1 MTKNQIIRCAAFSVI
16 VCLLLVLMCELFE
29 NTNTSNYATRMYSY
43 RNFNEDTVDAVMI
56 GTSGIDRYWI
66 AAKAYEDYGMTV
78 YPLAIDSLP
87 AWLYVDMVDYALKY
101 QNPELIILDP
111 RAFCQDNEAERMD
124 VRSRRV
130 LDSMPRFSAQWFR
143 TAFKSMEMIHAV
155 DSSRPKFD
163 ISFLLSFIR
172 FHPAWQ
178 DAELTYL
185 WKHIGNRQH
194 KYGGFY
200 MDSTLTTVV
209 EVQAPYVYDAE
220 GRAALNEMSEQA
232 LYDVVEHIRSKGVQV
247 LVLDTPQ
254 FPKELE
260 MKRLNTVRDKMEEM
274 GVPFVSYYRPGEDG
288 PFTLDLDPETDFYN
302 AGHVNYYGAEK
313 FTEVFAAYLDA
324 NYDLPDRRNDPQA
337 QAHWDGVYDKIGLQI
352 QEFISPSKKYERSLR
367 GAWERLMDELA
378 GE

>member
-1 MTKNQIIRCAAFSVI
+1 
-16 VCLLLVLMCELFE
+16 
-29 NTNTSNYATRMYSY
+29 
-43 RNFNEDTVDAVMI
+43 
-56 GTSGIDRYWI
+56 
-66 AAKAYEDYGMTV
+66 
-78 YPLAIDSLP
+78 
-87 AWLYVDMVDYALKY
+87 
-101 QNPELIILDP
+101 
-111 RAFCQDNEAERMD
+111 MD

-209 EVQAPYVYDAE
+209 EVQAPYEYDAD

-232 LYDVVEHIRSKGVQV
+232 LYDVIEHIRSKGVQV

-274 GVPFVSYYRPGEDG
+274 GVSFVSYYRPGEDS

-313 FTEVFAAYLDA
+313 FTEVFAAYLDE

-337 QAHWDGVYDKIGLQI
+337 QAHWDGVYDKITLQI